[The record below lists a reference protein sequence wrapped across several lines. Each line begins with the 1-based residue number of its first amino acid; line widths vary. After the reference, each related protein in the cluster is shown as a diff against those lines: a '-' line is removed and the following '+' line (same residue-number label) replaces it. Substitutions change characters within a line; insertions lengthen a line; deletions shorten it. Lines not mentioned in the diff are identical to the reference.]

1 MTPEA
6 VSKFPLLS
14 VKGDKTC
21 PPIVAGRIQHF
32 LGKWKQ
38 LTHDPSILNAVRG
51 YKIDFLLTPVQF
63 TIPRP
68 INFSAQESANVNAQI
83 SKFLEK
89 GIIVQSSHEEGEFI
103 SNIFLRPK
111 KDGSFRMILNLK
123 DLNTF
128 VRFHHFKM
136 DSIHTCSQLMRPCC
150 YMASI
155 DLRDA
160 YYSVPI
166 AKEHQKY
173 LKFIWQGNLYQFTC
187 LAQGLSSAPRLFTKL
202 MKPVFSFLRELGHFS
217 SGYLDDSFLL
227 GYSIDECQANIYD
240 TLTLYHE
247 LGFLPHEVKS
257 VTIPTQ
263 VLHHLGF
270 ILNSLDMT
278 VSISADKHQKLKLAA
293 QRILDSQ
300 SPTIR
305 EVAQLIGMMV
315 SCFPGVEYGELF
327 YRQLEIEKLRLLK
340 LTTGILN
347 KLCFYPSWH
356 LQIFL
361 GGSGMF

>member
-38 LTHDPSILNAVRG
+38 LTNNPSILNAVRG

-202 MKPVFSFLRELGHFS
+202 MKPVFSFLRELGH
-217 SGYLDDSFLL
+217 
-227 GYSIDECQANIYD
+227 
-240 TLTLYHE
+240 
-247 LGFLPHEVKS
+247 
-257 VTIPTQ
+257 
-263 VLHHLGF
+263 
-270 ILNSLDMT
+270 
-278 VSISADKHQKLKLAA
+278 LK
-293 QRILDSQ
+293 
-300 SPTIR
+300 
-305 EVAQLIGMMV
+305 
-315 SCFPGVEYGELF
+315 
-327 YRQLEIEKLRLLK
+327 
-340 LTTGILN
+340 
-347 KLCFYPSWH
+347 W
-356 LQIFL
+356 
-361 GGSGMF
+361 

>member
-1 MTPEA
+1 MC
-6 VSKFPLLS
+6 SS
-14 VKGDKTC
+14 V
-21 PPIVAGRIQHF
+21 IAGRIQHF
-32 LGKWKQ
+32 LGKWMQ
-38 LTHDPSILNAVRG
+38 LTYDPSILNAVRG

-68 INFSAQESANVNAQI
+68 INFSVQESVNVDAQI

-89 GIIVQSSHEEGEFI
+89 GIIVKSSHEEGEFI
-103 SNIFLRPK
+103 SNVFLRPK

-123 DLNTF
+123 DLNTN
-128 VRFHHFKM
+128 
-136 DSIHTCSQLMRPCC
+136 INI
-150 YMASI
+150 I

-173 LKFIWQGNLYQFTC
+173 LKFMWQGNLYQFTC

-202 MKPVFSFLRELGHFS
+202 MKPVFSFLRELGHLS

-227 GYSIDECQANIYD
+227 GYSPEECQANIDD
-240 TLTLYHE
+240 TLSLYQD

-270 ILNSLDMT
+270 VLNSLDMT
-278 VSISADKHQKLKLAA
+278 VSISVEKHQKLKCAA
-293 QRILDSQ
+293 QRILDSI

-305 EVAQLIGMMV
+305 
-315 SCFPGVEYGELF
+315 
-327 YRQLEIEKLRLLK
+327 
-340 LTTGILN
+340 
-347 KLCFYPSWH
+347 
-356 LQIFL
+356 
-361 GGSGMF
+361 